1 MTPCSLVE
9 NYHLFGRNCCPFVL
23 KTEVAF
29 PTETFISQPS
39 VAQCDVSREDSGL
52 VQCDVSE
59 IRGKYVIKLLWSA

>member
-1 MTPCSLVE
+1 MAA
-9 NYHLFGRNCCPFVL
+9 L